1 MKPIRTLLFMTAVFI
16 LLAGTMLV
24 TPEAGVK
31 MGEFKFHMPTFAEMF
46 STEKVEYTDIAAIVE
61 NQFDIDSLEAMENT
75 GDTAVQ
81 QAAAAS
87 YDQLV
92 QHTHRLEINEE
103 ARINLARFFAK
114 LKAGKSTR
122 IMHYGDSQLE
132 GDRITANLRNKLQ
145 SKFGGSGLGLRPA
158 VQPYDFVFSA
168 VQTNSPNWLRFPIY
182 GKVDTLVRHK
192 NYGVAGAFSRFAP
205 LVTDS
210 VFQPAQLFEAELSIA
225 KSNIGFVK
233 SREYKQLK
241 LFYGNARSEVNMQ
254 LFSKGQLVQS
264 AVLQPNTDYSIV
276 SVKLPPATDEVTLKF
291 SGYDSPDI
299 YGIDLSDPTGVTVDN
314 IALRGSS
321 GTIFTQTD
329 LKHSTKMY
337 NDLNPGLFILQFGGN
352 VMPYTKDMKAVDNY
366 ARWFTSQ
373 IKRIKQSCPD
383 AAVIVIG
390 PSDMSTKV
398 KDKYETYEFLPA
410 VVEAMKK
417 AALSTGSA
425 YWDMYSAMGGRNSMP
440 SWVNANPQLA
450 GPDYVHFTPK
460 GSTLISNMF
469 YNALILEY
477 NNYLNTGK

>member
-1 MKPIRTLLFMTAVFI
+1 MKPLRTLLFITAVFI
-16 LLAGTMLV
+16 LLAGTILV

-31 MGEFKFHMPTFAEMF
+31 VGEFNFHMPTFAEMF
-46 STEKVEYTDIAAIVE
+46 STEKVEYTDITEIVE
-61 NQFDIDSLEAMENT
+61 NQIDIDSLEAMENT

-92 QHTHRLEINEE
+92 KHTHRLEMNDD
-103 ARINLARFFAK
+103 ARANLARFFAK

-132 GDRITANLRNKLQ
+132 GDRITANLRDKLQ

-182 GKVDTLVRHK
+182 GKVDTLVRH
-192 NYGVAGAFSRFAP
+192 NRYGVAGAFSRFAP

-210 VFQPAQLFEAELSIA
+210 VFRPSELYEAELTIA
-225 KSNIGFVK
+225 KSNIGFAK
-233 SREYKQLK
+233 SREYKQMK
-241 LFYGNARSEVNMQ
+241 LFYGNARSEVTMQ

-264 AVLQPNTDYSIV
+264 TVLYANTDYSV
-276 SVKLPPATDEVTLKF
+276 VTAKLPPATDEVTLKF

-299 YGIDLSDPTGVTVDN
+299 YGIDLSNPVGVTVDN

-321 GTIFTQTD
+321 GTIFTQAD
-329 LKHSTKMY
+329 FKHSTKMF

-352 VMPYTKDMKAVDNY
+352 VMPYTNDMKAVDSFG
-366 ARWFTSQ
+366 RWFTSQ

-398 KDKYETYEFLPA
+398 KDKYETYEYLPA
-410 VVEAMKK
+410 VIEALKK
-417 AALSTGSA
+417 AASSTGSA
-425 YWDMYSAMGGRNSMP
+425 YWDMYAAMGGRNSMP

-460 GSTLISNMF
+460 GSSLISNMF

-477 NNYLNTGK
+477 NNFQSNSQ

>member
-1 MKPIRTLLFMTAVFI
+1 MKPLKTLLFVIAVFI
-16 LLAGTMLV
+16 LLAGTILV

-31 MGEFKFHMPTFAEMF
+31 VGEFSFHMPTFAELF
-46 STEKVEYTDIAAIVE
+46 STEKTVYTDITDIVG
-61 NQFDIDSLEAMENT
+61 NQLDIDSIEAMENI

-81 QAAAAS
+81 MAAAAS

-92 QHTHRLEINEE
+92 LHTHKLEMNEE
-103 ARINLARFFAK
+103 VRISLTRFFEK
-114 LKAGKSTR
+114 LKAGKPTR

-145 SKFGGSGLGLRPA
+145 TKFGGSGIGLRPA

-168 VQTNSPNWLRFPIY
+168 VQTNSSNWLRFPIY
-182 GKVDTLVRHK
+182 GKVDSLVRH
-192 NYGVAGAFSRFAP
+192 NRYGVAGAFSRFAP
-205 LVTDS
+205 LVIDS
-210 VFQPAQLFEAELSIA
+210 VFRPVELREAELTIA
-225 KSNIGFVK
+225 KSNIGFAK
-233 SREYKQLK
+233 TREYKLFR
-241 LFYGNARSEVNMQ
+241 LFYGNSRSEVDMK
-254 LFSKGQLVQS
+254 LLSKGQLVQET
-264 AVLQPNTDYSIV
+264 VLPPSTDYGVV
-276 SVKLPPATDEVTLKF
+276 SVQLPPATDEITVKF

-299 YGIDLSDPTGVTVDN
+299 YGIDLSDPAGVTVDN
-314 IALRGSS
+314 IALRGCS
-321 GTIFTQTD
+321 GTIFTQAD
-329 LKHSTKMY
+329 YNHSTKMFK
-337 NDLNPGLFILQFGGN
+337 DLNPGLFILQFGGN

-366 ARWFTSQ
+366 GRWFANQ

-417 AALSTGSA
+417 AALATGSA
-425 YWDMYSAMGGRNSMP
+425 YWDMYTAMGGRNSMP

-460 GSTLISNMF
+460 GSSLISNMF

-477 NNYLNTGK
+477 NNYLNNLK